1 MVKPYALITG
11 ATSGIGLSIAT
22 IHASRKGNLIIIGQ
36 NSRKLSEVKKELETR
51 FKIHV
56 VAFSVDLTKP
66 ESVKKIV
73 SRVKEQN
80 LKVKYVINNAGFG
93 LYGMFR
99 DTDIDRELKMID
111 LNVKVLT
118 ELSKAFL
125 PEMIEEGKGYILNV
139 GSVASFIP
147 GPLMSV
153 YYATKNYVLAF
164 SEAINNELKG
174 TGVSV
179 TALCPGPTETNF
191 TKTARGKKTHMLTKN
206 LMSAE
211 EVAVIG
217 YEGMLKKKSVVIP
230 GFKNKLLAFLPR
242 ILPRNNVVSIVRN
255 VAEKLSDEEKPSKN

>member
-1 MVKPYALITG
+1 MKPYALITG
-11 ATSGIGLSIAT
+11 ATSGIGLSLAT

-36 NSRKLSEVKKELETR
+36 NSRKLSEVKKELETQ
-51 FKIHV
+51 FKIKV

-66 ESVKKIV
+66 DSVKKIV
-73 SRVKEQN
+73 TRVREQN
-80 LKVKYVINNAGFG
+80 LSVKYVINNAGFG
-93 LYGMFR
+93 LYGLFR
-99 DTDIDRELKMID
+99 DTDIERELKMID
-111 LNVKVLT
+111 LNVKVVT

-125 PEMIEEGKGYILNV
+125 PDMIAEGRGHIMNV
-139 GSVASFIP
+139 ASVASFIP

-191 TKTARGKKTHMLTKN
+191 TKTARGEKAKMLSRN

-217 YEGMLKKKSVVIP
+217 YEGMLKKKAIVIP

-242 ILPRNNVVSIVRN
+242 LLPRSNVVSIVRN
-255 VAEKLSDEEKPSKN
+255 VAEKLSDEEKPTKE